1 MHSHH
6 SLFIMTENLTAA
18 SSLASSFLGVDSSP
32 SLNSSYHAVRN
43 KLAEK
48 MAGEIT
54 LSDKPGEKIR
64 KWRINF
70 NISQT
75 ELAAFLHISPSVI
88 SDYESGRRKSP
99 GIYIISK
106 IVGAILDMDAA
117 RGGAKI
123 CSYEDILRGDFNHD
137 AIYDIHEY
145 LSPISMGELTKRIN
159 GEVVYSPAGEHI
171 KPLYGYTIVDSLRAI
186 LQLSGNEFLKLYG
199 WSSERAMIFTGVSTG
214 RSPLVAIRVTN
225 LKPAL
230 IVIHGII
237 ASHVD
242 KIAVKIA
249 EIERIPLIATAMPIK
264 DLASALQSYDIN
276 DNISFEMQESK
287 TQIVKRM
294 LELYSLR
301 KDNQKNMFCQS
312 TAKSA
317 DKKTNAMHPSEFV
330 WSP

>member
-1 MHSHH
+1 
-6 SLFIMTENLTAA
+6 MTEKITAA
-18 SSLASSFLGVDSSP
+18 SSPVSSFPGING
-32 SLNSSYHAVRN
+32 SLSNINSSSQAIRH

-54 LSDKPGEKIR
+54 LSDKPGEKIK
-64 KWRINF
+64 KWRTTF
-70 NISQT
+70 NISQS
-75 ELAAFLHISPSVI
+75 ELAAFLNISPSVI

-117 RGGAKI
+117 RGGSKI
-123 CSYEDILRGDFNHD
+123 RSYEDILRGDFNAD

-145 LSPISMGELTKRIN
+145 LSPISVEELTKLIN
-159 GEVVYSPAGEHI
+159 GEVVYSPGSEHI
-171 KPLYGYTIVDSLRAI
+171 KPLYGYTMVDSLRAI

-230 IVIHGII
+230 IVIHGIF
-237 ASHVD
+237 ASQVD

-249 EIERIPLIATAMPIK
+249 EIECVPLITTVMPIA
-264 DLASALQSYDIN
+264 DLVSALQSHDISN
-276 DNISFEMQESK
+276 NISFTMPESK
-287 TQIVKRM
+287 TQVVKRM
-294 LELYSLR
+294 LELYNLH
-301 KDNQKNMFCQS
+301 KDNQKNNLNQP
-312 TAKSA
+312 TANSA
-317 DKKTNAMHPSEFV
+317 HKKC
-330 WSP
+330 